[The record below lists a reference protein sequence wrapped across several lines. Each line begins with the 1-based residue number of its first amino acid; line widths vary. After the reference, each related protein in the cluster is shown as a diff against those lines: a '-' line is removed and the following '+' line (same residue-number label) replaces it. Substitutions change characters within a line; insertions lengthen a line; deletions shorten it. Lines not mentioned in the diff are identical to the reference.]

1 MRQLQDQFVS
11 EFGDFLQIPQ
21 VEAEGDGFDDVQFGG
36 VDLVVVDHSFL
47 EVLQNGG
54 SIFDCGLFKREKGHD
69 FIFEQSFESFFVV
82 EVDIVLILAVDHVG
96 DVSDDECE
104 VVLALMVVLE
114 SVIDGPLEVA
124 VEAEEQYG

>member
-1 MRQLQDQFVS
+1 M
-11 EFGDFLQIPQ
+11 
-21 VEAEGDGFDDVQFGG
+21 
-36 VDLVVVDHSFL
+36 VDHSFL

-54 SIFDCGLFKREKGHD
+54 PIFDCGLFKREKSHD

-96 DVSDDECE
+96 DVSDDERE